1 MMTYC
6 FELARL
12 GEKHC
17 KNKVFQHK
25 KALPFPTEPVF
36 KDALVFLSI
45 AQKKNAILFRF
56 FK

>member
-1 MMTYC
+1 MTYC